1 MLLMK
6 KVESKGAEIVIIKLA
21 EMLDEIRENLK
32 SNTGDNR

>member
-1 MLLMK
+1 MK

-21 EMLDEIRENLK
+21 EMLDEIRANLK